1 MQKYCWKILLDFF
14 WPNRTNAI
22 GFGSSNDDKA
32 NFNMIFAQQKMKYD
46 MYVQASKK
54 AFLKMCKT
62 SESNILVTNMIW
74 QMQSVLAPPHL
85 LLLKRKSE
93 RCDNASQGTFD
104 FNFSR
109 SETKKKVNDVSV
121 ILFYD
126 RIINPVCLDMWK
138 QENAHL

>member
-1 MQKYCWKILLDFF
+1 
-14 WPNRTNAI
+14 
-22 GFGSSNDDKA
+22 
-32 NFNMIFAQQKMKYD
+32 MIFAQQKMKYD

-104 FNFSR
+104 FEFSR
-109 SETKKKVNDVSV
+109 SKTRREFTFYVAELWIIRSQLTLLIHQMSKSFHKTLIVYASASVSGNN
-121 ILFYD
+121 INEKSWLF
-126 RIINPVCLDMWK
+126 LEFK
-138 QENAHL
+138 